1 VLFRRK
7 RTAPSEPEEASV
19 DPVDDAGDDVR
30 APEPTSGPYDASEV
44 DLEAGGRVDLGSLL
58 IAPTRGR
65 EVRVQVDEASQAV
78 QAVLV
83 AGPDGALELR
93 AFAAPRNS
101 DMWSEVR
108 PQLVADLQA
117 RGGTA
122 VEQEG
127 RFGTELLCER
137 TVQLAD
143 GKTVV
148 QPSRII
154 GINGPRWFLRATLL
168 GGPARSAEA
177 GASWEETL
185 AEVVVRRGDQAMPA
199 GDALP
204 LTLPPEARRH
214 QAQG

>member
-7 RTAPSEPEEASV
+7 RTAPSEPEAASVV
-19 DPVDDAGDDVR
+19 DPVDDA
-30 APEPTSGPYDASEV
+30 AEAAQTPERTSGPYDASEV

-93 AFAAPRNS
+93 AFAAPRHS

-108 PQLVADLQA
+108 PQLVADLEA

-137 TVQLAD
+137 PVQLAD

-168 GGPARSAEA
+168 GGPARS
-177 GASWEETL
+177 L

-204 LTLPPEARRH
+204 LALPPEARRRP
-214 QAQG
+214 AQD